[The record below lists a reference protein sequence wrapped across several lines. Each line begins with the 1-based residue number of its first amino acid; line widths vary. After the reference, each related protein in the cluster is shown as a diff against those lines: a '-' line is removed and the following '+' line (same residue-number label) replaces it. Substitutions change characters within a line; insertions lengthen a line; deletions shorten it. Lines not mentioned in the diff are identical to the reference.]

1 MHLMKVTVFIFSYLG
16 VRVEGHLSIKIIQKY
31 LTGHLLMIPGLVMLF
46 SFVGLILSA
55 IFLGQVQFKF
65 ILYFLMGL
73 NTGMLIL
80 WACLS
85 SFSKV
90 EEAKDKPDPP
100 HSLQEVENLKKQ
112 LMEQERIASLGL
124 LLAGIAHEIK
134 NPLNFINNFSDMN
147 IQLLE
152 ELKKEI
158 HDKSQE
164 DYLNE
169 IIEDIKQNNA
179 KIHEHGKRAENTVKT
194 MLMQARQQE
203 VGKEPTDINQ
213 LLEEY
218 MNLAYHGIRSQDN
231 SFNLSIKKK
240 LDPSIG
246 KIMASPQSIGQV
258 FLNIINNGCYA
269 IHDKKIKNKENGYTP
284 TMELSTMNDPEK
296 KQVIIKIRDNG
307 NGLPEEIKN
316 NLFKPFHTTK
326 PAGIGTGLGLYIS
339 HDIVMNQHHGKITVN
354 SESGEFTEFTICLPI

>member
-1 MHLMKVTVFIFSYLG
+1 MKGRLFGQTMQQYLS
-16 VRVEGHLSIKIIQKY
+16 GHLIKIP
-31 LTGHLLMIPGLVMLF
+31 GVFMLLSFFVLV
-46 SFVGLILSA
+46 LSA
-55 IFLGQVQFKF
+55 TLIEPNHFKF
-65 ILYFLMGL
+65 ILYFLIGL
-73 NTGMLIL
+73 NVGMLIL
-80 WACLS
+80 WAVLAN
-85 SFSKV
+85 FFKDIRKDDTP
-90 EEAKDKPDPP
+90 AKKIDDKA
-100 HSLQEVENLKKQ
+100 HSIQEVENLKKQ

-158 HDKSQE
+158 HDKSTE
-164 DYLNE
+164 ENIND
-169 IIEDIKQNNA
+169 IIEDIKQNST

-203 VGKEPTDINQ
+203 VGKELTDINQ

-231 SFNLSIKKK
+231 SFNLSIKKN
-240 LDPSIG
+240 LDPNVG
-246 KIMASPQSIGQV
+246 KIMASPQSMGQV

-269 IHDKKIKNKENGYTP
+269 IHDKKNKNKENGYVP
-284 TMELSTMNDPEK
+284 TMELTTQIDPNK
-296 KQVIIKIRDNG
+296 KQVIIKIKDNG
-307 NGLPEEIKN
+307 NGLPEEIKK

-339 HDIVMNQHHGKITVN
+339 HDIVMNQHHGSIIVD
-354 SESGEFTEFTICLPI
+354 SQSGEFTEFTIYLPV

>member
-1 MHLMKVTVFIFSYLG
+1 MSKSG
-16 VRVEGHLSIKIIQKY
+16 ARVKGHLFSQTIQQYLSGHLIKIPGIFM
-31 LTGHLLMIPGLVMLF
+31 LLSFLALV
-46 SFVGLILSA
+46 LSA
-55 IFLGQVQFKF
+55 TLIEPNHFKY
-65 ILYFLMGL
+65 ILYFLIGL
-73 NTGMLIL
+73 NVGMAIL
-80 WACLS
+80 WVILAN
-85 SFSKV
+85 FFKDPKIEDQMTSKMG
-90 EEAKDKPDPP
+90 DKP
-100 HSLQEVENLKKQ
+100 HSAQEVENLKKQ

-152 ELKKEI
+152 ELKSEI
-158 HDKSQE
+158 HDKTSE
-164 DYLNE
+164 DNLNDL
-169 IIEDIKQNNA
+169 IEDIKQNNT

-218 MNLAYHGIRSQDN
+218 MNLAYHGIRSQDT
-231 SFNLSIKKK
+231 SFNLSIKKN
-240 LDPSIG
+240 LDPSVG
-246 KIMASPQSIGQV
+246 KVMASPQSIGQV

-269 IHDKKIKNKENGYTP
+269 IHDKKNKNKENGYVP
-284 TMELSTMNDPEK
+284 TMELTTQIDPNK
-296 KQVIIKIRDNG
+296 KQVIIKIKDNG
-307 NGLPEEIKN
+307 NGLPEEIKK

-339 HDIVMNQHHGKITVN
+339 NDIVMNQHHGSIVVD
-354 SESGEFTEFTICLPI
+354 SQPGEFTEFTICLPV

>member
-1 MHLMKVTVFIFSYLG
+1 
-16 VRVEGHLSIKIIQKY
+16 
-31 LTGHLLMIPGLVMLF
+31 MI
-46 SFVGLILSA
+46 
-55 IFLGQVQFKF
+55 
-65 ILYFLMGL
+65 GL
-73 NTGMLIL
+73 NVGMLIL
-80 WACLS
+80 WVILAN
-85 SFSKV
+85 FFKG
-90 EEAKDKPDPP
+90 AGKDDARIQKADDKP
-100 HSLQEVENLKKQ
+100 HSIQEVEILKKQ

-158 HDKSQE
+158 HDKSTE
-164 DYLNE
+164 ENIND
-169 IIEDIKQNNA
+169 IIEDIKQNNT

-231 SFNLSIKKK
+231 SFNLSIKKN
-240 LDPSIG
+240 LDPRVG
-246 KIMASPQSIGQV
+246 KVMASPQSIGQV

-269 IHDKKIKNKENGYTP
+269 IHDKKNKNKEIAYIP
-284 TMELSTMNDPEK
+284 TMELTTQIDLNK
-296 KQVIIKIRDNG
+296 KQVIIKIKDNG
-307 NGLPEEIKN
+307 NGLPEEIKK

-339 HDIVMNQHHGKITVN
+339 HDIVMNQHHGSIVVD
-354 SESGEFTEFTICLPI
+354 SQPGEFTEFTIYLPV

>member
-1 MHLMKVTVFIFSYLG
+1 MKGRLFGQTMQQYLS
-16 VRVEGHLSIKIIQKY
+16 GHLIKIP
-31 LTGHLLMIPGLVMLF
+31 GVFMLLSFFVLV
-46 SFVGLILSA
+46 LSA
-55 IFLGQVQFKF
+55 TLIEPNHFKF
-65 ILYFLMGL
+65 ILYFLIGL
-73 NTGMLIL
+73 NVGMLIL
-80 WACLS
+80 WAVLAN
-85 SFSKV
+85 FFKDIRKDDTT
-90 EEAKDKPDPP
+90 AKKIDDKA
-100 HSLQEVENLKKQ
+100 HSIQEVENLKKQ

-158 HDKSQE
+158 HDKSTE
-164 DYLNE
+164 ENIND
-169 IIEDIKQNNA
+169 IIEDIKQNNT

-203 VGKEPTDINQ
+203 VGKELTDINQ

-231 SFNLSIKKK
+231 SFNLSIKKN
-240 LDPSIG
+240 LDPNVG
-246 KIMASPQSIGQV
+246 KIMASPQSMGQV

-269 IHDKKIKNKENGYTP
+269 IHDKKNKNKENGYVP
-284 TMELSTMNDPEK
+284 TMELTTQIDPNK
-296 KQVIIKIRDNG
+296 KQVIIKIKDNG
-307 NGLPEEIKN
+307 NGLPEEIKK

-339 HDIVMNQHHGKITVN
+339 HDIVMNQHHGSIIVD
-354 SESGEFTEFTICLPI
+354 SQSGEFTEFTIYLPV

>member
-1 MHLMKVTVFIFSYLG
+1 MLVLWGVTANFNKNQTS
-16 VRVEGHLSIKIIQKY
+16 EKIIEK
-31 LTGHLLMIPGLVMLF
+31 
-46 SFVGLILSA
+46 
-55 IFLGQVQFKF
+55 
-65 ILYFLMGL
+65 
-73 NTGMLIL
+73 
-80 WACLS
+80 
-85 SFSKV
+85 
-90 EEAKDKPDPP
+90 P
-100 HSLQEVENLKKQ
+100 HSLKEVEHLKKQ

-158 HDKSQE
+158 HDKAQE
-164 DYLNE
+164 DYLNS
-169 IIEDIKQNNA
+169 IIDDIKQNNS
-179 KIHEHGKRAENTVKT
+179 KIHEHGKRAENTVRT

-218 MNLAYHGIRSQDN
+218 MNLAYHGMRSQDN
-231 SFNLSIKKK
+231 SFNLSIKKN
-240 LDPSIG
+240 LEPTVG

-269 IHDKKIKNKENGYTP
+269 IHDKKMKNKDNGYVP
-284 TMELSTMNDPEK
+284 TMELTTKIDADK
-296 KQVIIKIRDNG
+296 KQIIIIIRDNG

-339 HDIVMNQHHGKITVN
+339 HDIIMNQHHGNITVD
-354 SESGEFTEFTICLPI
+354 SQPGEFTEFTICLPI